1 MSPKKGN
8 RWKTL
13 EHNGP
18 IFSPLYQPLPKNV
31 FIKYEGKPLQLD
43 SKNTNNPFL
52 MSSEEAM
59 YIFSLKLEQDD
70 RLKLKNSNK
79 KSTLDDKKFVENFF
93 NDWKVI
99 LGKNSPIKDMKK
111 IDFSLVK
118 KYISERSQN
127 AKNEKKGMTKEQKEE
142 IKEEKEQLLKKYGY
156 AKVDGK
162 RIKIGSVSTQIPN
175 VFIGHGEAPLR
186 GKIKRR
192 IVKSD
197 VVLNMSK
204 EFFPRFEK
212 DGWKDLVSDQSSTW
226 LFYYQNPITLERAYS
241 WLKRE
246 ESHWVTDDDQHKFDK
261 ARELAKNISDIRK
274 KYMKDMK
281 SDKLE
286 KKQLATSVYL
296 LDILAIRPGTEKDE
310 NKEAGTQGLT
320 TLQCENFKFKGD
332 NEISLD
338 FTGKSSIQFKK
349 KVKIDPQ
356 AYLNLKSFCSGEKRT
371 KSKVFSKLN
380 ATTLNAYLKT
390 LMPELT
396 AKNFRTWKASS
407 ILQEQLDKNIPDV
420 GIDTHK
426 KKLIYDRVN
435 MEVAKALN
443 HKNLGNN
450 SDEKIQKL
458 EKKILEYKMKKRD
471 AKTDKQKQTAEKNI
485 EMTKAKLEEASDN
498 ISLSTSKV
506 NYLDPRI
513 SVAWAKKCDMPIE
526 KLYNK
531 TQLKKFTWAMNAS
544 MKWNF

>member
-1 MSPKKGN
+1 MSPKNTVK
-8 RWKTL
+8 WKTL
-13 EHNGP
+13 EHNGLLLAP
-18 IFSPLYQPLPKNV
+18 KYRPLPKNV
-31 FIKYEGKPLQLD
+31 MIKYNGVPTPLD
-43 SKNTNNPFL
+43 STNTNNQFNV
-52 MSSEEAM
+52 SAEEAM
-59 YIFSLKLEQDD
+59 TFFAMKIEQDE
-70 RLKLKNSNK
+70 RLQKKNSK
-79 KSTLDDKKFVENFF
+79 RKSVLEDKKFIENFW
-93 NDWKVI
+93 NDWKII
-99 LGKNSPIKDMKK
+99 LGKSSIIKDFKK
-111 IDFSLVK
+111 VDFTPVK
-118 KYISERSQN
+118 KYISER
-127 AKNEKKGMTKEQKEE
+127 AELEKEEKKRLSKEEKAEIKEQKEE
-142 IKEEKEQLLKKYGY
+142 IKRKYGS
-156 AKVDGK
+156 AKIDGK
-162 RIKIGSVSTQIPN
+162 KILIGGLVIQPPN
-175 VFIGHGEAPLR
+175 VFIGHGNAPLR
-186 GKIKRR
+186 GKIKGR
-192 IVKSD
+192 IEKKD

-204 EFFPRFEK
+204 EFFPKFE
-212 DGWKDLVSDQSSTW
+212 GWKDLVSDHNATY
-226 LFYYQNPITLERAYS
+226 LAYYFHPLTRERVYV
-241 WLKRE
+241 WLKRD
-246 ESHWVTDDDQHKFDK
+246 ESHWVTDDDQNKFDK
-261 ARELAKNISDIRK
+261 ARELNKNIDSIRK

-281 SDKLE
+281 SDNLE
-286 KKQLATSVYL
+286 KRQLSVCCYL

-356 AYLNLKSFCSGEKRT
+356 AYLNLKAFCSGEKRT

-531 TQLKKFTWAMNAS
+531 TQLKKFTWAMTVQT
-544 MKWNF
+544 KWNF